1 MAKYFTKEN
10 TCPKYCPKTKL
21 NFKNNIF
28 FFTLEHGRGPK
39 SKKNLRLISS
49 FCLKLNKFSRLNL
62 GKEIILLS
70 TQNHARRTGSF
81 LENLKRINFTSNK
94 TLLYRQLGNNL
105 TLFKIQYF
113 FLNIRNRHHF
123 RQEKHSKGN
132 KRHTGMLKQ

>member
-28 FFTLEHGRGPK
+28 FFTLEHGCGPK

-105 TLFKIQYF
+105 TFKIQYF
-113 FLNIRNRHHF
+113 FFFKYKKPTQFSTR
-123 RQEKHSKGN
+123 K
-132 KRHTGMLKQ
+132 TLKWKQKKTHR